1 MLSPYCP
8 LSPSHAD
15 IYTLHCHAYSH
26 LPLILIRPHAGCLHI
41 YFCLPHPVHA
51 IATETGLTALLVL
64 QIHLHFYTLYIIKKK
79 TSFFICF
86 PPRPQKLPMCTINLS
101 SFPSGCQIRQPIFFF
116 LSKKHARSAGPC
128 SLLLFTACH

>member
-64 QIHLHFYTLYIIKKK
+64 QIHPHFYSLYNKKK
-79 TSFFICF
+79 NIFLYLFSPSPTETPYVHHKFIF
-86 PPRPQKLPMCTINLS
+86 VSLGLPDTTAH
-101 SFPSGCQIRQPIFFF
+101 FF
-116 LSKKHARSAGPC
+116 LSLKETCKISRAM
-128 SLLLFTACH
+128 